1 MDGIIS
7 REFYNDLSS
16 IIESSRKS
24 AYQTVDRILVI
35 RNWLLGKRIAEEEL
49 SGTHAERYGE
59 KIVAELAE
67 ALTEQY
73 GKGFDKTSLYRY
85 IKFYKVFP
93 KIVATV
99 SQLSSIDNNGGEIV
113 ATVSQLSLVDVT
125 GYKLQSQVL
134 SWSHYAILLQV
145 LDPNARAWYE
155 KEAYEQTWSVRT
167 LQRNIST
174 QYYDRML
181 LSHNSK
187 AVENEMKQLTSEYQ
201 GKLEFIRNPVI
212 AEFLGMQ
219 EDTSY
224 LESDLEQAII
234 GNLQRFLME

>member
-35 RNWLLGKRIAEEEL
+35 RNWLLGKRISEEL

-93 KIVATV
+93 KIVATL
-99 SQLSSIDNNGGEIV
+99 SQLSS
-113 ATVSQLSLVDVT
+113 VDVT

-145 LDPNARAWYE
+145 LDPNARA
-155 KEAYEQTWSVRT
+155 
-167 LQRNIST
+167 
-174 QYYDRML
+174 
-181 LSHNSK
+181 
-187 AVENEMKQLTSEYQ
+187 
-201 GKLEFIRNPVI
+201 
-212 AEFLGMQ
+212 
-219 EDTSY
+219 
-224 LESDLEQAII
+224 
-234 GNLQRFLME
+234 